1 MVNLIPFDYLN
12 EACFLSVNM
21 DKKKYQMVLRL
32 AQKELKGILGTEFYT
47 EIETQYPSSLS
58 ADNATLYED
67 YIKDYLAWETYH
79 QHLKFSQSDST
90 PSGERQFSDENSE
103 ILGDFKLYTKEKNII
118 NTVNSY
124 RNDMINYLM
133 LAQANDSTKYP
144 KWIQTRKPVLGFGI
158 TNIIRG
164 NKDAT
169 ISVNR
174 TAFRNE

>member
-1 MVNLIPFDYLN
+1 
-12 EACFLSVNM
+12 
-21 DKKKYQMVLRL
+21 MVLKLSQR
-32 AQKELKGILGTEFYT
+32 ELKGILGSEFYT
-47 EIETQYPSSLS
+47 EIELQYPNSLS
-58 ADNATLYED
+58 PDNATLYED

-79 QHLKFSQSDST
+79 QHLKFSQSAST
-90 PSGERQFSDENSE
+90 PSGERQFLDENSE
-103 ILGDFKLYTKEKNII
+103 VLGDVKLYALEKNIL
-118 NTVNSY
+118 NETNKY

-133 LAQANDSTKYP
+133 LAQSNDSTKYP

>member
-1 MVNLIPFDYLN
+1 MVNLIPLSYLN
-12 EACFLSVNM
+12 EACFLSLNV
-21 DKKKYQMVLRL
+21 DAKKYQMVLRL

-58 ADNATLYED
+58 PDNSTLYED
-67 YIKDYLAWETYH
+67 YIKDFLAWETYF
-79 QHLKFSQSDST
+79 QHMKFSQSDST
-90 PSGERQFSDENSE
+90 PSGERQFLDENSE
-103 ILGDFKLYTKEKNII
+103 SLNPLALASKESNVF
-118 NTVNSY
+118 NTVKSY